1 MNLNLNGQDRYRETN
16 QNRTMTNPA
25 MYAHRQQQQQ
35 QQQQHE
41 ASLRSMAIEEMM
53 ERARLA
59 AANGTRPRSP
69 AMATSG
75 MLPRPFMDA
84 MPRSDRILT
93 VDSHVDSSSASP
105 PPPTSSQSDAMV
117 SPSSSSSRYP
127 KQNRP
132 AKHYPRPPLLN
143 TWQGRAP
150 GYDEFAGLMT
160 DREKQWVVKI
170 QLHQASQTQD
180 EVRRHGIPHADLIDL
195 FSS

>member
-1 MNLNLNGQDRYRETN
+1 
-16 QNRTMTNPA
+16 

-41 ASLRSMAIEEMM
+41 ASLRSLAIGEMM

-69 AMATSG
+69 AMGGNG
-75 MLPRPFMDA
+75 MPRPFMDTMA
-84 MPRSDRILT
+84 RSDRILT
-93 VDSHVDSSSASP
+93 VDSQPHSYADDSSALSP
-105 PPPTSSQSDAMV
+105 PSQSDAMV

-180 EVRRHGIPHADLIDL
+180 EVRQHRILRIALTLIL
-195 FSS
+195 LSLLGLLLP